1 MSVPDLVSP
10 SAPAGEQN
18 APGRTPVWT
27 IGVVGAG
34 LGVGF
39 FVVGFGLGA
48 GLLVAVRRGV
58 DFAAVG
64 TRLGRGEADD
74 RLGEGLLEVGA
85 ALEGLVEGSTISGR
99 RSPVVVSAA
108 SGLSGPAMTPTT
120 AVPPQHSATRPITAR
135 MMALSWRFLPL
146 ALTAGCGAVGCHHG
160 RCGSGLATDPLWSS
174 WG

>member
-27 IGVVGAG
+27 GGVVGAG

-48 GLLVAVRRGV
+48 GLLVAVRRGFG
-58 DFAAVG
+58 FAAVG

-74 RLGEGLLEVGA
+74 RLGEGLLGVVA
-85 ALEGLVEGSTISGR
+85 ALDGLVEGSTISGR
-99 RSPVVVSAA
+99 RSAAVVSAA
-108 SGLSGPAMTPTT
+108 FGLSGPAMTPTT
-120 AVPPQHSATRPITAR
+120 AVPPQHSATRPITDR

-146 ALTAGCGAVGCHHG
+146 AFAAGGGAVGCHHG
-160 RCGSGLATDPLWSS
+160 R
-174 WG
+174 